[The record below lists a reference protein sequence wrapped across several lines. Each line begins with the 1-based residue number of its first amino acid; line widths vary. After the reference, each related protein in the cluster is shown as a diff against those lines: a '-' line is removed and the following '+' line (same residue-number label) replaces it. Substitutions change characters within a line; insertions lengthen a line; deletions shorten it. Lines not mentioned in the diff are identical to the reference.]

1 MALWNREDVNCLF
14 LRIWRVNTTKKSWS
28 SRVLDLFID
37 TCLLG
42 IPLWIWMGMGWV
54 LGHVP
59 SLRSTLAVTLPPHI
73 IVGNHSFKDLAL
85 AVVCIQMFMNI
96 WVCKWSGI
104 FRNHNLLHTQIV
116 WTTYVLRTY
125 VCIHTSHY
133 KSTSTQLRKDT
144 STQVLHYT
152 TLRYITL
159 HYTTLDWITLHCIY
173 ITLHYYVPLH
183 YITHI

>member
-1 MALWNREDVNCLF
+1 MFHPCVRHLPWHF
-14 LRIWRVNTTKKSWS
+14 
-28 SRVLDLFID
+28 
-37 TCLLG
+37 
-42 IPLWIWMGMGWV
+42 
-54 LGHVP
+54 
-59 SLRSTLAVTLPPHI
+59 PPHI

-133 KSTSTQLRKDT
+133 KSTSTQRKDA
-144 STQVLHYT
+144 STQVYKDRSIEVYRIQVCTYVRIIFHY
-152 TLRYITL
+152 
-159 HYTTLDWITLHCIY
+159 ITLHCIY
-173 ITLHYYVPLH
+173 ITLHYTTLH
-183 YITHI
+183 YIGLDYITLHCIYITLHYTTLD

>member
-1 MALWNREDVNCLF
+1 MNMDGDGMSFRSCSIPAF
-14 LRIWRVNTTKKSWS
+14 
-28 SRVLDLFID
+28 D
-37 TCLLG
+37 TC
-42 IPLWIWMGMGWV
+42 
-54 LGHVP
+54 HDT
-59 SLRSTLAVTLPPHI
+59 SPPHI

-104 FRNHNLLHTQIV
+104 FRNHNLLYTQIV

-144 STQVLHYT
+144 STQVYKDRSIEVYRIQVCTYVRIIFHYITLHLHYT
-152 TLRYITL
+152 TLHYITL
-159 HYTTLDWITLHCIY
+159 HYTTLHYITLHCTTLHYIGLDYITLHCIY
-173 ITLHYYVPLH
+173 ITLHYTTLD
-183 YITHI
+183 